1 MDGYDGSICYVVLC
15 AELSSP
21 LDRTKG
27 GIRESFM
34 PTVGQLEDQGKFLNF
49 CTKVLHCS
57 GVRESVS
64 KISTE

>member
-15 AELSSP
+15 ANFL